1 MVRLGLDT
9 LADRRTGF
17 LSGGQR
23 RRLDLAT
30 ALVHEPRLLVLDEP
44 TTGLDP
50 QTRRALWAEIAGLA
64 EAGTTVLLTTQYMEE
79 ADRLCDRVGIIDSG
93 QLIAEGSPAGLR
105 AATGDEVITV
115 DLTGSVDGERL
126 RRRFGRLR
134 DLRGV
139 VVGSTT
145 VSVASADPAE
155 TVPVYC
161 TSCAG
166 PMSASPGFGSA
177 HRASRTC
184 TCATRGRR
192 SRPMVSPARR
202 HPRSAS

>member
-1 MVRLGLDT
+1 ADVVMVRLGLDT

-79 ADRLCDRVGIIDSG
+79 AGGDGSGPTARAAQGPGRHRRASGRPTEPGGRVLALHGAGDHARWCPRRGGILVRRRDRCR
-93 QLIAEGSPAGLR
+93 EGRRLMRRSVRETVLLAQRGLR
-105 AATGDEVITV
+105 RT
-115 DLTGSVDGERL
+115 L
-126 RRRFGRLR
+126 R
-134 DLRGV
+134 
-139 VVGSTT
+139 
-145 VSVASADPAE
+145 
-155 TVPVYC
+155 
-161 TSCAG
+161 
-166 PMSASPGFGSA
+166 
-177 HRASRTC
+177 SRTVI
-184 TCATRGRR
+184 
-192 SRPMVSPARR
+192 VSLLF
-202 HPRSAS
+202 